1 MSSFDLF
8 PFLQQSP
15 LLAGFS
21 TDGVRIIQSI
31 AVPRQIDPGAPIFV
45 ERMHGESAFLLVAG
59 EVALSV
65 ERGGAVRELGTLGAP
80 EALGELSL
88 LHPGP
93 RRVTAR
99 ARTVVG
105 VIELARRDFVE
116 LQAQRPQACAKLIL
130 NITERFAERTQQAG
144 PLVDRLVDLV

>member
-1 MSSFDLF
+1 MSAIDLF
-8 PFLQQSP
+8 PFLQQNP

-21 TDGVRIIQSI
+21 NDGIRIIESI
-31 AVPRQIDPGAPIFV
+31 AVARQVDPGAPVFV

-59 EVALSV
+59 ELSLSV
-65 ERGGAVRELGTLGAP
+65 ERAGAVRELGTLLAP
-80 EALGELSL
+80 DAVGELSL

-93 RRVTAR
+93 RRITAK

-105 VIELARRDFVE
+105 VIELPRRDFLE

-130 NITERFAERTQQAG
+130 NITERFAQRLQQAG